1 MIVVW
6 RLIPSSLTTSG
17 TLDAKRALFGAL
29 YNRTFTQIK
38 NEPIRMRNT
47 LKNPIADIIIG
58 HNGRPSLPRLF
69 VKTTHKIKFE
79 RYATNR
85 SLDIDSK
92 LAFLIFF
99 I

>member
-1 MIVVW
+1 
-6 RLIPSSLTTSG
+6 
-17 TLDAKRALFGAL
+17 
-29 YNRTFTQIK
+29 
-38 NEPIRMRNT
+38 MRNT